1 MMARVALGLTISIC
15 GSVAWLALEVFSYLA
30 PYRDALT
37 DHYGTVIALYGLAGG
52 FVVFARLYGLCR
64 RLGLGDS
71 GRKLRRLED
80 EVRSGSTFDSELA
93 ERLHNQREGDA

>member
-1 MMARVALGLTISIC
+1 MARALVGLWT
-15 GSVAWLALEVFSYLA
+15 VFQLSRPRPGRFDRPL
-30 PYRDALT
+30 R
-37 DHYGTVIALYGLAGG
+37 TVIALYGLAGG
-52 FVVFARLYGLCR
+52 FVVFALLYGLCR

>member
-1 MMARVALGLTISIC
+1 MARVAVGLTISIC

-30 PYRDALT
+30 PFRDHLT
-37 DHYGTVIALYGLAGG
+37 DQHGGVIAAYGLAAG
-52 FVVFARLYGLCR
+52 FEVFAILYGLCR
-64 RLGLGDS
+64 RLGLGDA

-93 ERLHNQREGDA
+93 ERLYDQREGEA